1 MSLYNAYIDWGG
13 KTMPNYMRRK
23 LIVYLTGIF
32 TLAIGSN
39 LFLNAALGVAPSC
52 SLALT
57 FTFLLPGS
65 YALFNFIVNTALL
78 ILEALI
84 VHKFGKT
91 QIIQLLITFIYS
103 YLIKLTSI
111 FLTHIQPHSFL
122 EQVLLATLACIVL
135 ALGITLTI
143 HSNLTVMPYEGFI
156 GALAFRLRKDFGRLR
171 VIIDVT
177 FTLASIVISLILLHN
192 INSVGLGTIIASFL
206 TGSVVSFFDTIL
218 TTRLNHYLGIAILN
232 QL

>member
-1 MSLYNAYIDWGG
+1 
-13 KTMPNYMRRK
+13 MPNYMRRK
-23 LIVYLTGIF
+23 IIIYLIGIF

-57 FTFLLPGS
+57 LTFLLPGS
-65 YALFNFIVNTALL
+65 YALFNFIVNSIILC
-78 ILEALI
+78 LEALI

-91 QIIQLLITFIYS
+91 QIIQFIITFIYS
-103 YLIKLTSI
+103 YLIKVTAL

-122 EQVLLATLACIVL
+122 EQVLLAILACIIM

-156 GALAFRLRKDFGRLR
+156 GALAIRLRKDFGKLR
-171 VIIDVT
+171 VIIDVS
-177 FTLASIVISLILLHN
+177 FTLASIMISFILLHN
-192 INSVGLGTIIASFL
+192 INSVGLGTIITSFL
-206 TGSVVSFFDTIL
+206 TGIVVSLYDIIL
-218 TTRLNHYLGIAILN
+218 NKKLNNYLGMVVLN
-232 QL
+232 

>member
-1 MSLYNAYIDWGG
+1 MHISIGG

-91 QIIQLLITFIYS
+91 QIIQLFITFIYS

-156 GALAFRLRKDFGRLR
+156 GALAFRLRKDFGKLR

-206 TGSVVSFFDTIL
+206 TGSVVSMYDVLFNKKL
-218 TTRLNHYLGIAILN
+218 SNYLGIVVLN
-232 QL
+232 

>member
-1 MSLYNAYIDWGG
+1 
-13 KTMPNYMRRK
+13 MPNYMRRK

-91 QIIQLLITFIYS
+91 QIIQLFITFIYS

-111 FLTHIQPHSFL
+111 FLTHIKPHSFL

-156 GALAFRLRKDFGRLR
+156 GALAIRLKKDFGKLR
-171 VIIDVT
+171 VILDVT
-177 FTLASIVISLILLHN
+177 CTIVSIVISLILLHS
-192 INSVGLGTIIASFL
+192 IKSVGLGTIIASFL
-206 TGSVVSFFDTIL
+206 TGSVV
-218 TTRLNHYLGIAILN
+218 
-232 QL
+232 

>member
-1 MSLYNAYIDWGG
+1 MHVLIGG
-13 KTMPNYMRRK
+13 NTMPNYMRRK
-23 LIVYLTGIF
+23 IIIYLIGIF

-57 FTFLLPGS
+57 LTFLLPGS
-65 YALFNFIVNTALL
+65 YALFNFIVNSLIL

-84 VHKFGKT
+84 VRNFGKT
-91 QIIQLLITFIYS
+91 QILQFIITFIYS
-103 YLIKLTSI
+103 YLIKITSV

-122 EQVLLATLACIVL
+122 EQILLAILACIVM

-156 GALAFRLRKDFGRLR
+156 GALSIRLRKDFGKLR
-171 VIIDVT
+171 VVIDVL
-177 FTLASIVISLILLHN
+177 FTLASIVISLVLLHN
-192 INSVGLGTIIASFL
+192 MNSVGLGTIIASFL
-206 TGSVVSFFDTIL
+206 TGSVVSLYDIIL
-218 TTRLNHYLGIAILN
+218 NKKLNTYLGMAVLN
-232 QL
+232 

>member
-1 MSLYNAYIDWGG
+1 MHVLIGG
-13 KTMPNYMRRK
+13 NTMLNYMRRK
-23 LIVYLTGIF
+23 IIIYLIGIF

-57 FTFLLPGS
+57 LTFLLPGS
-65 YALFNFIVNTALL
+65 YALFNFIVNSLIL

-84 VHKFGKT
+84 IRNFGKT
-91 QIIQLLITFIYS
+91 QILQFIITFIYS
-103 YLIKLTSI
+103 YLIKITSV

-156 GALAFRLRKDFGRLR
+156 GALAIRLRKDFGKLR
-171 VIIDVT
+171 VILDIT
-177 FTLASIVISLILLHN
+177 CTLASIVISLILLHS
-192 INSVGLGTIIASFL
+192 IKSVGLGTILASFL

>member
-1 MSLYNAYIDWGG
+1 
-13 KTMPNYMRRK
+13 MPNYMRRK

-91 QIIQLLITFIYS
+91 QIIQLFITFIYS

-156 GALAFRLRKDFGRLR
+156 GALAIRLKKDFGKLR
-171 VIIDVT
+171 VILDVT
-177 FTLASIVISLILLHN
+177 CTIVSIVISLILLHS
-192 INSVGLGTIIASFL
+192 IKSVGLSTIIASFL

>member
-1 MSLYNAYIDWGG
+1 MIGG

-65 YALFNFIVNTALL
+65 YALFNFIVSTALL

-91 QIIQLLITFIYS
+91 QIIQLFITFIYS

-156 GALAFRLRKDFGRLR
+156 GALAIRLRKDFGKLR
-171 VIIDVT
+171 VILDVT
-177 FTLASIVISLILLHN
+177 FTLASIVISLILLHS
-192 INSVGLGTIIASFL
+192 IKSVGLGTIIASFL

>member
-1 MSLYNAYIDWGG
+1 
-13 KTMPNYMRRK
+13 MPNYMGRK

-91 QIIQLLITFIYS
+91 QIIQLFITFIYS

-156 GALAFRLRKDFGRLR
+156 GALAIRLRKDFGKLR
-171 VIIDVT
+171 VILDIT
-177 FTLASIVISLILLHN
+177 CTLASIVISLILLHS
-192 INSVGLGTIIASFL
+192 IKSVGLGTILASFL

-218 TTRLNHYLGIAILN
+218 TTRLNHYLGTAILN

>member
-1 MSLYNAYIDWGG
+1 
-13 KTMPNYMRRK
+13 MPNYMRRK

-91 QIIQLLITFIYS
+91 QIIQLFITFIYS

-156 GALAFRLRKDFGRLR
+156 GALAIRLKKDFGKLR
-171 VIIDVT
+171 VILDITCTIV
-177 FTLASIVISLILLHN
+177 SIVISLILLHS
-192 INSVGLGTIIASFL
+192 IKSVGLGTIIASFL

>member
-1 MSLYNAYIDWGG
+1 
-13 KTMPNYMRRK
+13 MPNYMRRK
-23 LIVYLTGIF
+23 IIIYLIGIF

-57 FTFLLPGS
+57 LTFLLPGS
-65 YALFNFIVNTALL
+65 YALFNFIVNSLIL

-84 VHKFGKT
+84 VRNFGKT
-91 QIIQLLITFIYS
+91 QILQFIITFIYS
-103 YLIKLTSI
+103 YLIKITSV

-122 EQVLLATLACIVL
+122 EQILLAILACIVM

-156 GALAFRLRKDFGRLR
+156 GALSIRLRKDFGKLR
-171 VIIDVT
+171 VVIDVL
-177 FTLASIVISLILLHN
+177 FTLASIVISLVLLHN
-192 INSVGLGTIIASFL
+192 MNSVGLGTIIASFL
-206 TGSVVSFFDTIL
+206 TGSVVSLYDIIL
-218 TTRLNHYLGIAILN
+218 NKKLNTYLGMAVLN
-232 QL
+232 

>member
-1 MSLYNAYIDWGG
+1 MHILIGG
-13 KTMPNYMRRK
+13 VKTMPNYMRRK

-91 QIIQLLITFIYS
+91 QIIQLFITFIYS

-156 GALAFRLRKDFGRLR
+156 GALAIRLKKDFGKLR
-171 VIIDVT
+171 VILDVT
-177 FTLASIVISLILLHN
+177 CTIVSIVISLILLHS
-192 INSVGLGTIIASFL
+192 IKSVGLSTIIASFL
-206 TGSVVSFFDTIL
+206 TGSVVSFFDMIL
-218 TTRLNHYLGIAILN
+218 TTRLNHYLGLIVLN
-232 QL
+232 

>member
-1 MSLYNAYIDWGG
+1 MSLYNAYIDWGV

-91 QIIQLLITFIYS
+91 QIIQLFITFIYS

-135 ALGITLTI
+135 ALGII

-156 GALAFRLRKDFGRLR
+156 GALAIRLKKDFGKLR
-171 VIIDVT
+171 VILDVT
-177 FTLASIVISLILLHN
+177 CTIVSIVISLILLHS
-192 INSVGLGTIIASFL
+192 IKSVGLSTIIASFL
-206 TGSVVSFFDTIL
+206 TGSVVSFFDMIL
-218 TTRLNHYLGIAILN
+218 TTRLNHYLGLIVLN
-232 QL
+232 

>member
-1 MSLYNAYIDWGG
+1 
-13 KTMPNYMRRK
+13 MPNYMRRK
-23 LIVYLTGIF
+23 LIVYLTGIL
-32 TLAIGSN
+32 TLAVGSN

-57 FTFLLPGS
+57 LTFLLPGS
-65 YALFNFIVNTALL
+65 YALFNFIVNTLIL

-91 QIIQLLITFIYS
+91 QILQFIITFIYS
-103 YLIKLTSI
+103 YLIKLTSL
-111 FLTHIQPHSFL
+111 FLTHIQPHTFL
-122 EQVLLATLACIVL
+122 EQVLLAILACIVM
-135 ALGITLTI
+135 ALGITLII

-156 GALAFRLRKDFGRLR
+156 GALAFRLRKDFGKLR

-206 TGSVVSFFDTIL
+206 TGSVVSFYDVLFNKKL
-218 TTRLNHYLGIAILN
+218 SNYLGIVVLN
-232 QL
+232 

>member
-1 MSLYNAYIDWGG
+1 
-13 KTMPNYMRRK
+13 MPNYMRRK

-91 QIIQLLITFIYS
+91 QIIQLFITFIYS

-156 GALAFRLRKDFGRLR
+156 GALAIRLRKDFGKLR
-171 VIIDVT
+171 AILDIT
-177 FTLASIVISLILLHN
+177 CTLASIVISLILLHS
-192 INSVGLGTIIASFL
+192 IKSVGLGTILASFL

-218 TTRLNHYLGIAILN
+218 TTRLNHYLGTAILN

>member
-1 MSLYNAYIDWGG
+1 
-13 KTMPNYMRRK
+13 MPNYMRRK
-23 LIVYLTGIF
+23 IIIYLIGIF

-57 FTFLLPGS
+57 LTFLLPGS
-65 YALFNFIVNTALL
+65 YALYNFIVNSLIL

-91 QIIQLLITFIYS
+91 QIIQFIITFIYS
-103 YLIKLTSI
+103 YLIKLTSL
-111 FLTHIQPHSFL
+111 FLTNIQPHSFV
-122 EQVLLATLACIVL
+122 EQVLLAILACIVM

-143 HSNLTVMPYEGFI
+143 HSNLTVMPYEGFV
-156 GALAFRLRKDFGRLR
+156 GALAIRLKKDFGKLR

-206 TGSVVSFFDTIL
+206 TGSVISMYDVLFNKK
-218 TTRLNHYLGIAILN
+218 LNTYLGAAVLN
-232 QL
+232 

>member
-1 MSLYNAYIDWGG
+1 
-13 KTMPNYMRRK
+13 MPNYMRRK
-23 LIVYLTGIF
+23 IIIYLIGIF

-57 FTFLLPGS
+57 LTFLLPGS
-65 YALFNFIVNTALL
+65 YALFNFIVNSLIL

-84 VHKFGKT
+84 VRNFGKN
-91 QIIQLLITFIYS
+91 QILQFIITFIYS
-103 YLIKLTSI
+103 YLIKITSV

-122 EQVLLATLACIVL
+122 EQILLAILACIVM

-156 GALAFRLRKDFGRLR
+156 GALSIRLRKDFGKLR
-171 VIIDVT
+171 VVIDVL
-177 FTLASIVISLILLHN
+177 FTLASIVISLVLLHN
-192 INSVGLGTIIASFL
+192 MNSVGLGTIIASFL
-206 TGSVVSFFDTIL
+206 TGSVVSFFDRIL
-218 TTRLNHYLGIAILN
+218 PTRLNHYLGLDC
-232 QL
+232 LTV

>member
-1 MSLYNAYIDWGG
+1 MHVLIGG
-13 KTMPNYMRRK
+13 NTMPNYMRRK
-23 LIVYLTGIF
+23 IIIYLIGIF

-57 FTFLLPGS
+57 LTFLLPGS
-65 YALFNFIVNTALL
+65 YALFNFIVNSLIL

-91 QIIQLLITFIYS
+91 QVLQFIITFIYS
-103 YLIKLTSI
+103 YLIKITSI
-111 FLTHIQPHSFL
+111 FLTHIQPHFFL
-122 EQVLLATLACIVL
+122 EQILLAILACIVM

-156 GALAFRLRKDFGRLR
+156 GALSIRLRKDFGKLR
-171 VIIDVT
+171 VVIDVL
-177 FTLASIVISLILLHN
+177 FTLASIVISLVLLHN
-192 INSVGLGTIIASFL
+192 MNSVGLGTIIASFL
-206 TGSVVSFFDTIL
+206 TGSVVSLYDIIL
-218 TTRLNHYLGIAILN
+218 KKKLNTYLGMAVLN
-232 QL
+232 

>member
-1 MSLYNAYIDWGG
+1 
-13 KTMPNYMRRK
+13 MRRK
-23 LIVYLTGIF
+23 LIVYLIGIF

-52 SLALT
+52 SIALT

-65 YALFNFIVNTALL
+65 YSLYNFIVNSLIL

-84 VHKFGKT
+84 VRKFGKT
-91 QIIQLLITFIYS
+91 QIIQFIITFIYS
-103 YLIKLTSI
+103 YLIKLTSL

-156 GALAFRLRKDFGRLR
+156 GALAIRLRKDFGKLR
-171 VIIDVT
+171 VILDIT
-177 FTLASIVISLILLHN
+177 CTLASIVISLILLHS
-192 INSVGLGTIIASFL
+192 IKSVGLGTILASFL

>member
-1 MSLYNAYIDWGG
+1 
-13 KTMPNYMRRK
+13 MPNYMRRK
-23 LIVYLTGIF
+23 IIIYLIGIF

-39 LFLNAALGVAPSC
+39 LFLNTALGVAPSC

-57 FTFLLPGS
+57 LTFLLPGS
-65 YALFNFIVNTALL
+65 YALFNFIVNTLIL

-91 QIIQLLITFIYS
+91 QILQFVITFIYS
-103 YLIKLTSI
+103 YLIKLTSL

-122 EQVLLATLACIVL
+122 EQVLLAILACIVM

-156 GALAFRLRKDFGRLR
+156 GALAFRLRKDFGKLR
-171 VIIDVT
+171 VIIDVL

-206 TGSVVSFFDTIL
+206 TGSVVSMYDVLFNKK
-218 TTRLNHYLGIAILN
+218 LNNYLGVAVLN
-232 QL
+232 

>member
-1 MSLYNAYIDWGG
+1 
-13 KTMPNYMRRK
+13 MPNYMRRK

-39 LFLNAALGVAPSC
+39 LFLNATLGVAPSC

-91 QIIQLLITFIYS
+91 QIIQLFITFIYS

-156 GALAFRLRKDFGRLR
+156 GALAIRLRKDFGKLR
-171 VIIDVT
+171 VILDIT
-177 FTLASIVISLILLHN
+177 CTLASIVISLILLHS
-192 INSVGLGTIIASFL
+192 IKSVGLGTILASFL

-218 TTRLNHYLGIAILN
+218 TTRLNHYLGTAILN

>member
-1 MSLYNAYIDWGG
+1 
-13 KTMPNYMRRK
+13 MPHYMQRR
-23 LIVYLTGIF
+23 LMVYLIGIF

-57 FTFLLPGS
+57 FTYLTNKS

-78 ILEALI
+78 LI
-84 VHKFGKT
+84 ESLLIRSFGKT

-111 FLTHIQPHSFL
+111 FLVGIHTYNILGQVFL
-122 EQVLLATLACIVL
+122 AVLACTIM

-143 HSNLTVMPYEGFI
+143 HSNFTVMPYEGCI
-156 GALAFRLRKDFGRLR
+156 GALSFKTKVEFGKLR
-171 VIIDVT
+171 VIIDIF
-177 FTLASIVISLILLHN
+177 FTLTSIIVSFILLHN
-192 INSVGLGTIIASFL
+192 IHSVGLGTILSSFL
-206 TGSVVSFFDTIL
+206 TGNIVTLYETLFNQRI
-218 TTRLNHYLGIAILN
+218 NHYLGIVALN
-232 QL
+232 